1 MSTPDRPD
9 LADRARKLL
18 DDARAAEAA
27 VDSSAAELFRLGGEV
42 ARAATRS
49 EAARSGA
56 HVAAER
62 DEVSRALDDLDA
74 ITAVVDRLDAEL
86 DRAAGGDPR
95 PRTVPAGG
103 PGPHDSGDGQAEA
116 RTILDSVRRVVR
128 AAGDRG
134 RECEWMGELA
144 TDRVRDFAEFELL
157 HSRASGHLDHD
168 DFDAADAVVPR
179 LISLDRTLVSTE
191 IGAML
196 DELRFRLMISRG
208 EQR

>member
-62 DEVSRALDDLDA
+62 DEVRILATTSQDDQRLLRDVA
-74 ITAVVDRLDAEL
+74 TVVHWIPSDVVPDVVGLGATAVDHITLQLTDDREVVWGSAEQSEL
-86 DRAAGGDPR
+86 KSEVLG
-95 PRTVPAGG
+95 TLLQV
-103 PGPHDSGDGQAEA
+103 EA
-116 RTILDSVRRVVR
+116 SVY
-128 AAGDRG
+128 D
-134 RECEWMGELA
+134 
-144 TDRVRDFAEFELL
+144 
-157 HSRASGHLDHD
+157 
-168 DFDAADAVVPR
+168 
-179 LISLDRTLVSTE
+179 VSAPTYPTT
-191 IGAML
+191 
-196 DELRFRLMISRG
+196 R
-208 EQR
+208 